1 MDKFDSKEY
10 SWADITVVAG
20 GRPLTGIRGIKYGEK
35 QEKEYLY
42 AKGDEPHSIQRKN
55 KSYEGE
61 ITILQ
66 SELEALIKS
75 SPQKSLLNV
84 KLETITIAYA
94 PKDGPGVITV
104 DQIKK
109 AEFTES
115 MKDIKQGDGNMEIAL
130 PIMFL
135 RLKQN
140 I

>member
-1 MDKFDSKEY
+1 MDKFDSTEY
-10 SWADITVVAG
+10 SWNNITVVAG
-20 GRPLTGIRGIKYGEK
+20 GRPLAGIVGVKYGEK

-42 AKGDEPHSIQRKN
+42 AKGNEPHSIQRKN